1 MLLHARI
8 PILTRRLNVT
18 CERAKKGSSS
28 PYINEYVKSGDLV
41 WEPQGEQATVFA
53 SRPPAAT
60 NPDIV
65 LAKLR
70 PGQVIEMELHA
81 VKGLGKEHAKW
92 SAVGAPHERF
102 VCVFQQNNS

>member
-1 MLLHARI
+1 MDVY
-8 PILTRRLNVT
+8 TYRLNVT
-18 CERAKKGSSS
+18 CERAKKGSLS

-81 VKGLGKEHAKW
+81 IKGVGKEHAKW
-92 SAVGAPHERF
+92 SPVGTHPFSFSSSFLLLTR
-102 VCVFQQNNS
+102 VGIVLN